1 MEQGSAFT
9 AHDSRFTPV
18 AMMAAAMLTLAAA
31 ATAAQKPIEIDRT
44 LQRVHGTPIMASD
57 VRQARLLRLVD
68 AAATDDEILRA
79 LENRLLVLHETARNE
94 RIEPKAEAIQARR
107 KEWASAWPAG
117 TDLPALLARAGATD
131 QWLDGWIRDELR
143 IAAYLDQRFGRTA
156 ERAMRIETWLN
167 DLRRRA
173 NLIVK
178 IG

>member
-1 MEQGSAFT
+1 MGLGSTFK
-9 AHDSRFTPV
+9 V
-18 AMMAAAMLTLAAA
+18 MAATMVMLAAVGA
-31 ATAAQKPIEIDRT
+31 GAQKPIEIDRT

-57 VRQARLLRLVD
+57 VRQARLLRLVE

-107 KEWASAWPAG
+107 KDWVAAWPAG

-131 QWLDGWIRDELR
+131 QWLDGWFRDELR
-143 IAAYLDQRFGRTA
+143 IAAYLDQRFGRTP
-156 ERAMRIETWLN
+156 ERTMRIEAWLN

-173 NLIVK
+173 NLIK